1 MNWTATDFVL
11 LMLIVI
17 TSLHTT
23 KLYHLTR
30 ENQKLWETLGLLVK
44 WISEKNID
52 LDD

>member
-1 MNWTATDFVL
+1 MSATDFVL

-23 KLYHLTR
+23 KIYRLTR

-44 WISEKNID
+44 WISEKG
-52 LDD
+52 LAQDD

>member
-1 MNWTATDFVL
+1 MTTTDFVL

-23 KLYHLTR
+23 KIYILTK
-30 ENQKLWETLGLLVK
+30 ENQKLWETIGLLVK
-44 WISEKNID
+44 WLQEKNID